1 MLAYKP
7 AYGQDNSAHG
17 SSLLTSGAVNDFQPA
32 LRDLKHYYLLDG
44 ANELSIISSEA
55 DVSESSA
62 TPMNSTSVLYQP
74 GAQASFSS
82 KSIAFLD
89 LHAPSNFVQ

>member
-7 AYGQDNSAHG
+7 AYGQNNSAHG

-55 DVSESSA
+55 DVSESSCNPYEPNLSALSA
-62 TPMNSTSVLYQP
+62 TSSGKLQL
-74 GAQASFSS
+74 QKHSF
-82 KSIAFLD
+82 
-89 LHAPSNFVQ
+89 P